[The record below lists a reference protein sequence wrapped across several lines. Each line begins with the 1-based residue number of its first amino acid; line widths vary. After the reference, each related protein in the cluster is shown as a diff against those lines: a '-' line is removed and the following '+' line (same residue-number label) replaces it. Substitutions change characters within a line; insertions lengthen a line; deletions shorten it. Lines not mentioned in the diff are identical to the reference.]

1 MALRFKIS
9 KIVTIETIPVL
20 VIVFDIMR
28 GFVSGGIGSIESL
41 LLLSFILYF
50 LIRRKGVLGFNVW
63 IPVFAIYTL
72 LFGLYS
78 SDTVRTFQ
86 NYVWVVT
93 SLFMAPIAFVS
104 VRTLENFDRLNWST
118 VWLIILFVVNGLV
131 TAALGIGEN
140 PYGGDFVM
148 GAFIFATLYSGSIAL
163 MLLPV
168 ILPRIRNK
176 WWVYT
181 IIFFALILF
190 GLLILS
196 LRRTAI
202 LIPLLGYGVY
212 YFFSSYKKQIA
223 IGGLAFFAL
232 LAVSFPLYSSIL
244 MDQLAARDN
253 VFNSGYN
260 LEEEYRY
267 LETLI
272 VFEERYANSVPWKTT
287 LFGNE
292 VFNSYGNYNE
302 GLWGD
307 RPLHIDYNKLIWETG
322 LVGLG
327 IYLAIFISLSITFF
341 RIQKYT
347 PPDPYYLELKGMFW
361 ALFIVVFLISTQ
373 GGMFIVAFRAMIF
386 IYLGAIL
393 GILDQCC
400 IDSGNQQPAINTMY
414 YGKTY

>member
-1 MALRFKIS
+1 MNLRVKIS
-9 KIVTIETIPVL
+9 KFVSIETIPIV
-20 VIVFDIMR
+20 VIVFDILR
-28 GFVSGGIGSIESL
+28 GFVSGGIGTIESIVL
-41 LLLSFILYF
+41 LLFITYF
-50 LIRRKGVLGFNVW
+50 IIRRKGVLGFNVW
-63 IPVFAIYTL
+63 ISIFAAYTL

-78 SDTVRTFQ
+78 SNTVRTFQ
-86 NYVWVVT
+86 NYIWVVT
-93 SLFMAPIAFVS
+93 ALYMTPIAFVT
-104 VRTLENFDRLNWST
+104 VRNLDNLDRLNWST
-118 VWLIILFVVNGLV
+118 VWLIILFVINGIV

-163 MLLPV
+163 MLLPI

-181 IIFFALILF
+181 IIFFALVLF

-202 LIPLLGYGVY
+202 LIPLLGYGIY
-212 YFFSSYKKQIA
+212 FFFSSYKKQIA
-223 IGGLAFFAL
+223 IGGLAFIAL
-232 LAVSFPLYSSIL
+232 LAVTFPLYSTIL
-244 MDQLAARDN
+244 LDQLAARDN

-272 VFEERYANSVPWKTT
+272 VFEERYANSVPWTTT

-302 GLWGD
+302 GLWGS

-322 LVGLG
+322 LVGLF
-327 IYLAIFISLSITFF
+327 IYLAIFISLAITFF
-341 RIQKYT
+341 RLQKHT

-373 GGMFIVAFRAMIF
+373 GGMFVVAFRAMIF

-393 GILDQCC
+393 GILDQCR
-400 IDSGNQQPAINTMY
+400 IDAGNQHPNVNTMY